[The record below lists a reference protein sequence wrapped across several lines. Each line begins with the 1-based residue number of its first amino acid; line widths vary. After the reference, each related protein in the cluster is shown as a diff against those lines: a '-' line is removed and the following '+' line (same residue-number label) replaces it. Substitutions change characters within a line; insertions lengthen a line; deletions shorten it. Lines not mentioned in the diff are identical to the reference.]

1 MAKYKQLSYGSQG
14 SEVTDL
20 QKLLNQNGYKLTVD
34 GIFGSQTQNAVRDYQ
49 KKNNLTVDGI
59 AGDQTFGALNKVQ
72 APATSAQTTTKAPA
86 TTPEKTTP
94 TFKFDAYQESDAVK
108 QAQAML
114 NQQLAQKP
122 GAYQSAWQTQLD
134 DTIKKIL
141 NREKFSY
148 DLNGDALY
156 QQYKGQYMAQ
166 GQQAMM
172 DTMGQ
177 AQAMTGGYGNSYAQT
192 AGQQTYQGYLQQLND
207 KVPELY
213 QLALDK
219 YQMEGQDLLNQ
230 YSMLGAQEEQDY
242 GRYRDQVSDYNA
254 ELNRLQSQYNAE
266 RDYDYSKYTDN
277 RDFSYGQF
285 TDDRNYQYQQDRD
298 AIADQQWQDSFQ
310 YQKDRDA
317 VADQQWQKEFDEAQ
331 RQFNKQY
338 SLSASKYTNP
348 SPANPDTPSDT
359 PSDAP
364 GYDNGSVSEQAIKQ
378 MQISL
383 GIEADG
389 KWGAASKAAAGG
401 LSADEA
407 YKKWNKGQLSGASTV
422 NEGNVKKF
430 MAKIHPESQHDAV
443 ARSQYGSYRQYVA
456 YQIEH
461 SGLSDI
467 EKAYLIS
474 YYGIQESDTDYKKL
488 LRGSGHEFR

>member
-1 MAKYKQLSYGSQG
+1 M
-14 SEVTDL
+14 
-20 QKLLNQNGYKLTVD
+20 
-34 GIFGSQTQNAVRDYQ
+34 
-49 KKNNLTVDGI
+49 
-59 AGDQTFGALNKVQ
+59 
-72 APATSAQTTTKAPA
+72 
-86 TTPEKTTP
+86 
-94 TFKFDAYQESDAVK
+94 K

-219 YQMEGQDLLNQ
+219 YQMEGQDLINQ
-230 YSMLGAQEEQDY
+230 YSMLGAQEELDY
-242 GRYRDQVSDYNA
+242 GRYRDQMSDYNT
-254 ELNRLQSQYNAE
+254 ELNRLQNQYNTE
-266 RDYDYSKYTDN
+266 RDYDYNKYTND
-277 RDFSYGQF
+277 RTFSYGQF
-285 TDDRNYQYQQDRD
+285 VDDRNYQYQLDRD
-298 AIADQQWQDSFQ
+298 AVTDQKWQEELQ
-310 YQKDRDA
+310 YKKDRDT
-317 VADQQWQKEFDEAQ
+317 VADQQWQKEYDLAL
-331 RQFNKQY
+331 RKYNS
-338 SLSASKYTNP
+338 SLASTPNTT
-348 SPANPDTPSDT
+348 PDTTTEDT
-359 PSDAP
+359 PVSD
-364 GYDNGSVSEQAIKQ
+364 YDNGSVSASAIKQ

-383 GIEADG
+383 GVEADG
-389 KWGAASKAAAGG
+389 KWGAVSKAAADG

-407 YKKWNKGQLSGASTV
+407 YKKWKKGQLEGASTV

-474 YYGIQESDTDYKKL
+474 HYGIQESDTDYKK
-488 LRGSGHEFR
+488 

>member
-34 GIFGSQTQNAVRDYQ
+34 GIFGSQTQSAVRDYQ

-108 QAQAML
+108 QAQALL

-219 YQMEGQDLLNQ
+219 YQMEGQDLINQ
-230 YSMLGAQEEQDY
+230 YSMLGAQEELDY
-242 GRYRDQVSDYNA
+242 GRYRDQVSDYTT
-254 ELNRLQSQYNAE
+254 ELNRLQNQYNAE
-266 RDYDYSKYTDN
+266 RDYDYNKYTDD
-277 RDFSYGQF
+277 RTFSYGQF
-285 TDDRNYQYQQDRD
+285 VDDRTYQYQLDRD
-298 AIADQQWQDSFQ
+298 AVTDQKWQEELQ

-317 VADQQWQKEFDEAQ
+317 VADQQWQKEYDLALKKY
-331 RQFNKQY
+331 ND
-338 SLSASKYTNP
+338 SLASTITT
-348 SPANPDTPSDT
+348 DTSTDDT
-359 PSDAP
+359 TSN
-364 GYDNGSVSEQAIKQ
+364 YDNGSLSANVIKQ

-383 GIEADG
+383 GVEADG

-488 LRGSGHEFR
+488 LRGSGNEFR